1 MGRTAALRIALL
13 VVGAALLATALV
25 LCLLPGPLAPCGSL
39 LAPMFPVRIA
49 ARCAASQN
57 TYILGAV
64 VVGAVGLAALV
75 AGVIVRPPHRRRH
88 HHHHHPR

>member
-13 VVGAALLATALV
+13 VVGAALLVATLV
-25 LCLLPGPLAPCGSL
+25 LCLLPGPLASCGSL

-49 ARCAASQN
+49 ARCPASQS
-57 TYILGAV
+57 TYVLGAV

-75 AGVIVRPPHRRRH
+75 AGVIVRPPHRR
-88 HHHHHPR
+88 HHHHPHR